1 MRGYA
6 LILLD
11 LAFKVCQE
19 GFTQLVAWRL
29 LFPNA
34 EVWPLWTLYPVP
46 QELRNPESFRLA
58 SGSGHRPWP
67 PRSQAGGSGHCPRP
81 PGSPGWEWALSVT
94 SRVLSVAA
102 LLLQGALFLAW
113 AVPHTQPMAGTSVRG
128 RAVAQSLQNPLVS
141 ESSQCCSLLGP
152 PPCEPWGLGSLW
164 TLSCISSPRLA
175 WNVTHKLGQ
184 RRLSCLFLT
193 PQGSVSFTAAHAMSW
208 KPLLGLP
215 SGPVVKT
222 LPSRAVGIG
231 SVPGRE
237 AKIPH
242 ASGTKKINKRRGI
255 ITNSIN
261 TFKWSTFFLKKSL
274 KKSCYLIFG
283 CFRHEGKFSSYFPI
297 LAWNG
302 SLSRAYLIQGSGC
315 IK

>member
-34 EVWPLWTLYPVP
+34 EVWPLWALYPVP
-46 QELRNPESFRLA
+46 HELRNPESFRLA
-58 SGSGHRPWP
+58 SGSGHCPWP
-67 PRSQAGGSGHCPRP
+67 PRS
-81 PGSPGWEWALSVT
+81 PGWWDRALSTTSQVSNWWDRALSTTSRVSGWWERALSVT

-102 LLLQGALFLAW
+102 PLPQGALFLAW
-113 AVPHTQPMAGTSVRG
+113 AVPHTQPMAGTPVRG
-128 RAVAQSLQNPLVS
+128 RAVAQSLQNLLVS
-141 ESSQCCSLLGP
+141 ESSQCCCLLGP
-152 PPCEPWGLGSLW
+152 LPCEPWGLGSLW
-164 TLSCISSPRLA
+164 TLSCISSPCLA
-175 WNVTHKLGQ
+175 WNVTRKLGQ

-193 PQGSVSFTAAHAMSW
+193 PQGSVSFTAAHPTSW
-208 KPLLGLP
+208 KPLLGFP
-215 SGPVVKT
+215 GGPVVKT
-222 LPSRAVGIG
+222 LPSRAVGVG

-242 ASGTKKINKRRGI
+242 ASGTKKINKRCGM

-261 TFKWSTFFLKKSL
+261 TFKWSTFFLKSL
-274 KKSCYLIFG
+274 
-283 CFRHEGKFSSYFPI
+283 
-297 LAWNG
+297 
-302 SLSRAYLIQGSGC
+302 
-315 IK
+315 